1 MREIRFAVMGAA
13 KIARK
18 FVEAASFVEGV
29 KVVAVASKDIE
40 RAKAFAIENGIERY
54 ALYQDILDMADVD
67 AVYIAT
73 TQNFHKENVR
83 MCLES
88 GKHVLCEKA
97 MFLTVSDAEEM
108 FALAKEKGLFMME
121 AMWTRFL
128 PQIQAAK
135 KWIEDG
141 KIGEIQSV
149 STVIGFVAPGDHTHR
164 LVNPALGGGAMYDI
178 GVYAIEGM
186 TYLVNQKITDVKAVW
201 RKHPTAGTD
210 HRVAFILNFENV
222 DACVQLMFTSNAREF
237 MFINGTEGYIE
248 FPNYHMGD
256 ESILFDTDGK
266 IVERVKADFPNGNG
280 FVYEIEEVAKC
291 IREGKTESDVM
302 PWSAT
307 IEAAWVYDRVF
318 ER

>member
-1 MREIRFAVMGAA
+1 
-13 KIARK
+13 
-18 FVEAASFVEGV
+18 
-29 KVVAVASKDIE
+29 
-40 RAKAFAIENGIERY
+40 
-54 ALYQDILDMADVD
+54 
-67 AVYIAT
+67 
-73 TQNFHKENVR
+73 
-83 MCLES
+83 
-88 GKHVLCEKA
+88 
-97 MFLTVSDAEEM
+97 
-108 FALAKEKGLFMME
+108 
-121 AMWTRFL
+121 
-128 PQIQAAK
+128 
-135 KWIEDG
+135 
-141 KIGEIQSV
+141 
-149 STVIGFVAPGDHTHR
+149 
-164 LVNPALGGGAMYDI
+164 MYDI